1 MGAFHTYPSDFY
13 EVVPCKFCGDDTRR
27 VVCSSE
33 SCDHQV
39 CVKERGVCIDC
50 AREKL
55 GDFTQPLPQQTL
67 YAHYEYTI
75 SREDGYGEFENAV
88 RLLEDQG

>member
-1 MGAFHTYPSDFY
+1 MGPYYTYQSDFY

-27 VVCSSE
+27 VVCSSQ

-39 CVKERGVCIDC
+39 CVKERGICFDC

-55 GDFTQPLPQQTL
+55 GDSSPPKPQLTL
-67 YAHYEYTI
+67 HAYYEVST
-75 SREDGYGEFENAV
+75 SKGEEADDFDTAI
-88 RLLEDQG
+88 RLLEEKG